1 MTNTIII
8 NNPTKSPIAEDVLI
22 SNGFKIISN
31 WCWDGIYQKDGI
43 NYNFAGW
50 DGHKVKL
57 IINNLKN

>member
-8 NNPTKSPIAEDVLI
+8 NNPTKSPMAEDVLI

-50 DGHKVKL
+50 DGHKIKL
-57 IINNLKN
+57 IINA

>member
-8 NNPTKSPIAEDVLI
+8 NNPIKSPIAEDVIIL
-22 SNGFKIISN
+22 NGFKIISN

-57 IINNLKN
+57 IINN